1 MALQTSGLIDA
12 SDINN
17 ELGVATNSQFSL
29 NSSTARLLA
38 GITSGTIKFSDFY
51 GKSSA
56 LTKIVA
62 MSLPATTISGNFA
75 PNNGLYVN
83 YRGFSSHS
91 LRANQN
97 QEFPYGDHGNLYDR
111 NNNSWLSSSLASTS
125 SSPIM
130 SFTKRVYSSAS
141 SYADDK
147 ADLIISGMYCY
158 RLNYSNTYNFVL
170 RVTYSDTAKLLG
182 ALPYTS
188 PPGYNGDGPLIL
200 QTGFSSLKL
209 YTGSNA
215 ISATATPFYTF
226 SRSDT
231 YNTSQQN
238 GSEGSTIGTNG
249 QSHLGPTSKNRG
261 RVSVSSN
268 GTVTSLTNPSTVIY
282 RHYTRE
288 WNWSMGSDATVWN
301 AFAPPSTTGG
311 NNISFK
317 FEE

>member
-17 ELGVATNSQFSL
+17 ELGVSTTSQFSL
-29 NSSTARLLA
+29 NSGAARALA
-38 GITSGTIKFSDFY
+38 GITSGTIKYSDFY
-51 GKSSA
+51 GKSNA
-56 LTKIVA
+56 LTKILA
-62 MSLPATTISGNFA
+62 MSLPGATISGNFA
-75 PNNGLYVN
+75 PSSGTYIE
-83 YRGFSSHS
+83 YRGFSSHDIQV
-91 LRANQN
+91 NQN
-97 QEFPYGDHGNLYDR
+97 QAFPYGEHGYIYDR
-111 NNNSWLSSSLASTS
+111 HNNSWLTAHFASSTS
-125 SSPIM
+125 FPIM

-141 SYADDK
+141 NSADDK
-147 ADLIISGMYCY
+147 ADLIISAMYC
-158 RLNYSNTYNFVL
+158 RRFNFNSTYNFIL
-170 RVTYSDTAKLLG
+170 RVTYVKSALLLG
-182 ALPYTS
+182 SLPYTS
-188 PPGYNGDGPLIL
+188 PPGYDGDGPLIL
-200 QTGFSSLKL
+200 QTGFNSLKL
-209 YTGSNA
+209 YTGTNA
-215 ISATATPFYTF
+215 LSATATPFYTF

-249 QSHLGPTSKNRG
+249 QSHLGPTLKNRG

-311 NNISFK
+311 YDISFK
-317 FEE
+317 FE